1 MNMTC
6 NEIKELTVPYLELD
20 LEPSR
25 VRDVTTH
32 LNGCAGC
39 RAEMEAVR
47 QVLVRVKGMA
57 VPDPGDQFWR
67 EFPHRVR
74 HEMARLQSTATT
86 LEGPSRYQR
95 FWGGVVTAKRT
106 LAFAASLLLVVS
118 AWLLRGQFDE
128 ATAPAPSVSQPGQ
141 PVRMA
146 ASQPR
151 GADRGQDS
159 EFATV
164 DLPAVVDADWHDY
177 WEVDPDAA
185 LMEMA
190 GHVDRQTMD
199 RLLADI

>member
-32 LNGCAGC
+32 LNGCANC

-74 HEMARLQSTATT
+74 RELEQLAGSATT
-86 LEGPSRYQR
+86 LGGPARYQR
-95 FWGGVVTAKRT
+95 FCGGVVTAKRT
-106 LAFAASLLLVVS
+106 LALAASLLLVVG
-118 AWLLRGQFDE
+118 AWSLKGLLDRGLM
-128 ATAPAPSVSQPGQ
+128 PPGQ
-141 PVRMA
+141 SVVQGPNA
-146 ASQPR
+146 A
-151 GADRGQDS
+151 
-159 EFATV
+159 
-164 DLPAVVDADWHDY
+164 DLPSLGDTAREAY
-177 WEVDPDAA
+177 WEAAPDIGWG
-185 LMEMA
+185 EMST
-190 GHVDRQTMD
+190 HLDRQTMD
-199 RLLADI
+199 RLFSDI

>member
-1 MNMTC
+1 MTC

-32 LNGCAGC
+32 LEGCAGC

-57 VPDPGDQFWR
+57 VPDPGEQFWK
-67 EFPHRVR
+67 EFPNRVR
-74 HEMARLQSTATT
+74 REIARQQ
-86 LEGPSRYQR
+86 PSVR
-95 FWGGVVTAKRT
+95 RT
-106 LAFAASLLLVVS
+106 GNVIWAPGWSLAIAASLLLVVI
-118 AWLLRGQFDE
+118 AWLLHGQFDE
-128 ATAPAPSVSQPGQ
+128 ATAPAPSVSQPDQ
-141 PVRMA
+141 SVKTV

-151 GADRGQDS
+151 RADRGQDS

-164 DLPAVVDADWHDY
+164 DLPTVVDEDWLDY

-185 LMEMA
+185 LIEMA
-190 GHVDRQTMD
+190 GQLDRQAMD
-199 RLLADI
+199 RLFTDI

>member
-67 EFPHRVR
+67 EFLHRVR
-74 HEMARLQSTATT
+74 HEMTRVQRTARRAEL
-86 LEGPSRYQR
+86 
-95 FWGGVVTAKRT
+95 
-106 LAFAASLLLVVS
+106 
-118 AWLLRGQFDE
+118 
-128 ATAPAPSVSQPGQ
+128 
-141 PVRMA
+141 
-146 ASQPR
+146 
-151 GADRGQDS
+151 GQDS
-159 EFATV
+159 EVATG

>member
-32 LNGCAGC
+32 LNECAGC

-74 HEMARLQSTATT
+74 RELEQLQSTATT
-86 LEGPSRYQR
+86 LGGPSRYQR
-95 FWGGVVTAKRT
+95 FWGGVVTAKWT
-106 LAFAASLLLVVS
+106 LALAASLLLIVGVWS
-118 AWLLRGQFDE
+118 LRGLLDRGLV
-128 ATAPAPSVSQPGQ
+128 PPGQ
-141 PVRMA
+141 SVVQGPNA
-146 ASQPR
+146 A
-151 GADRGQDS
+151 
-159 EFATV
+159 
-164 DLPAVVDADWHDY
+164 DLPSLGDVAWEAY
-177 WEVDPDAA
+177 WEDDPDMV
-185 LMEMA
+185 LVEMA
-190 GHVDRQTMD
+190 TQLDRQTMD
-199 RLLADI
+199 RLFADI

>member
-67 EFPHRVR
+67 GFPQRVR
-74 HEMARLQSTATT
+74 REVARQQ
-86 LEGPSRYQR
+86 PSAR
-95 FWGGVVTAKRT
+95 RT
-106 LAFAASLLLVVS
+106 WNVIRAPGWSLAFAASLLLVVG
-118 AWLLRGQFDE
+118 AWSLKGLLDTGPVPSGQ
-128 ATAPAPSVSQPGQ
+128 SVTQGPN
-141 PVRMA
+141 A
-146 ASQPR
+146 A
-151 GADRGQDS
+151 
-159 EFATV
+159 
-164 DLPAVVDADWHDY
+164 DLPSLDDADWAPS
-177 WEVDPDAA
+177 WEDDPDMV
-185 LMEMA
+185 LVEMA
-190 GHVDRQTMD
+190 TQLDRQTMD
-199 RLLADI
+199 RLFADI

>member
-74 HEMARLQSTATT
+74 RSEEHTSELQSPCN
-86 LEGPSRYQR
+86 LVCR
-95 FWGGVVTAKRT
+95 
-106 LAFAASLLLVVS
+106 LLLEKKKKQNTIKN
-118 AWLLRGQFDE
+118 R
-128 ATAPAPSVSQPGQ
+128 
-141 PVRMA
+141 
-146 ASQPR
+146 
-151 GADRGQDS
+151 
-159 EFATV
+159 
-164 DLPAVVDADWHDY
+164 
-177 WEVDPDAA
+177 
-185 LMEMA
+185 
-190 GHVDRQTMD
+190 
-199 RLLADI
+199 I